1 MLPPPAN
8 GNLYLQYAR
17 KGSGIMLRCRA
28 ASLALLLVHVGCVV
42 SADAAKKGLYYETI
56 SPTVGSEKRHGE
68 QFMDPEDIVASGPI
82 TSIEVL
88 HAGFI
93 HGIRLTYGRDGIGSF
108 HGLEYGTRTL
118 WKVPEG
124 ERIVRVEGESGNYI
138 NRLQFF
144 TDGGNRSPV
153 FGTSGPNRFAV
164 SDRDGG
170 ALRTI
175 RGWANL
181 QRAKSLNRALVCVT
195 LHFGAPYF
203 IKEIKYD
210 DDALEAAKLKA
221 APYQVAR
228 MELPNRTSVEQQ
240 VVYEQKRTVTT
251 EKTMT
256 FAQSFGLSFGQS
268 ISAGLSLGVKVEAEA
283 KWQFS
288 SETKFGL
295 SYTNTTSEEVSWS
308 IPVKVPPHS
317 KVVATSTMRQYK
329 ARIPFTYTVA
339 WYKGTKDNIKK
350 EVTLP
355 GVYEG
360 TQVEDLQHDFQEM
373 PLK

>member
-1 MLPPPAN
+1 
-8 GNLYLQYAR
+8 
-17 KGSGIMLRCRA
+17 
-28 ASLALLLVHVGCVV
+28 
-42 SADAAKKGLYYETI
+42 
-56 SPTVGSEKRHGE
+56 
-68 QFMDPEDIVASGPI
+68 
-82 TSIEVL
+82 
-88 HAGFI
+88 
-93 HGIRLTYGRDGIGSF
+93 
-108 HGLEYGTRTL
+108 
-118 WKVPEG
+118 
-124 ERIVRVEGESGNYI
+124 
-138 NRLQFF
+138 
-144 TDGGNRSPV
+144 
-153 FGTSGPNRFAV
+153 
-164 SDRDGG
+164 
-170 ALRTI
+170 
-175 RGWANL
+175 
-181 QRAKSLNRALVCVT
+181 
-195 LHFGAPYF
+195 
-203 IKEIKYD
+203 
-210 DDALEAAKLKA
+210 
-221 APYQVAR
+221 

-329 ARIPFTYTVA
+329 ARMPFTYTVA

-360 TQVEDLQHDFQEM
+360 TQVEDLQHDSQEV
-373 PLK
+373 PRVPSRDRYAPAKDTAARCWRGAVPGNT